1 MASKTIQSKL
11 PVQETVSM
19 SEKMSQDVRAV
30 ADAFGVS
37 VSEVIRLATHFGLAK
52 VKAELRRRQV

>member
-1 MASKTIQSKL
+1 
-11 PVQETVSM
+11 M